1 MRAAVAIDGT
11 CLREFPASRRGS
23 RGSIYARGS
32 NYLLRF
38 FDDHHLNAA
47 KPIIPHAPDSRRWLV
62 VVLLFV
68 AMLVNYVDR
77 GNLSIAA
84 VPLMREFGIAPAAMG
99 ALLSAFFW
107 TYAFLQIPAGYLV
120 DRFGLKWTY
129 AGAFALWCSASFG
142 IGMAGSFQQILALR
156 LLLGAGESAA
166 TPASLAYIRQNFRE
180 NQQGLPTAL
189 YVSGMLLG
197 PAVGAFLGTWLMTGM
212 GWRMLFVLTG
222 LGALIWLL
230 PWFIWAPAAPARAAV
245 RATSAPRAAIPWG
258 MLVTRPTFWG
268 ITISAFF
275 YSYFSYFC
283 LTWLPSY
290 LVMVRGYSF
299 VKMGAYTA
307 APYLG
312 SILVSFSSARI
323 ADKLISRLG
332 RPMLVR
338 KLFVSAGFILGSS
351 IVLLLVIRSSGAV
364 LATLVFSLLGIGL
377 ATGNYW
383 AVTEALSPRP
393 IVGRVVGYQN
403 MVASLGGICAPMLTG
418 FLVGKTKSFDM
429 SILIASATL
438 LMAAGAYVV
447 LLRERDV
454 SALKAAFPDT

>member
-1 MRAAVAIDGT
+1 MSFPEDRCLTAAGQI
-11 CLREFPASRRGS
+11 SS
-23 RGSIYARGS
+23 
-32 NYLLRF
+32 
-38 FDDHHLNAA
+38 
-47 KPIIPHAPDSRRWLV
+47 HAPDGRRWLI

-77 GNLSIAA
+77 GSLSIAA
-84 VPLMREFGIAPAAMG
+84 VPLMREFGLTPAAMG

-129 AGAFALWCSASFG
+129 ASAFLLWCSASFA
-142 IGMAGSFQQILALR
+142 IGLAGSFQQILALR
-156 LLLGAGESAA
+156 LLLGVGESAA
-166 TPASLAYIRQNFRE
+166 TPASLAYIRQNFDE
-180 NQQGLPTAL
+180 DQQGLPTAV

-197 PAVGAFLGTWLMTGM
+197 PAVGALLGTYLLTRL
-212 GWRMLFVLTG
+212 GWRMLFVMTG
-222 LGALIWLL
+222 LGALIWLV
-230 PWFIWAPAAPARAAV
+230 PWLIWAPSAPTRPAA
-245 RATSAPRAAIPWG
+245 RATSSPRTAIAWG

-299 VKMGAYTA
+299 LKMGAYTA

-312 SILVSFSSARI
+312 SVLISVSSARI
-323 ADKLISRLG
+323 ADKLVSRAGHPL
-332 RPMLVR
+332 LVR
-338 KLFVSAGFILGSS
+338 KLLVSAGFILGSS
-351 IVLLLVIRSSGAV
+351 IVLLLMLHSSVGV
-364 LATLVFSLLGIGL
+364 LATLALSLLGIGL

-383 AVTEALSPRP
+383 AATEALSPRP
-393 IVGRVVGYQN
+393 IVGRVIGYQN
-403 MVASLGGICAPMLTG
+403 TIASLGGICAPVLTG

-429 SILIASATL
+429 SILIASAAL
-438 LMAAGAYVV
+438 LVAAGAYLI

-454 SALKAAFPDT
+454 RSLMEQFPDR

>member
-1 MRAAVAIDGT
+1 MAA
-11 CLREFPASRRGS
+11 
-23 RGSIYARGS
+23 SIIR
-32 NYLLRF
+32 
-38 FDDHHLNAA
+38 
-47 KPIIPHAPDSRRWLV
+47 HAPDGRRWV
-62 VVLLFV
+62 IVVLLFV

-84 VPLMREFGIAPAAMG
+84 VPLMREFGISPAAMG
-99 ALLSAFFW
+99 ALLAAFFW
-107 TYAFLQIPAGYLV
+107 TYGFLQIPAGYLV

-129 AGAFALWCSASFG
+129 ASAFLLWCSASFA
-142 IGMAGSFQQILALR
+142 IGLAGSFQQILALR
-156 LLLGAGESAA
+156 LLLGVGESAA
-166 TPASLAYIRQNFRE
+166 TPASLAYIRRNFHE
-180 NQQGLPTAL
+180 DQQGLPTAVF
-189 YVSGMLLG
+189 VSGMLLG
-197 PAVGAFLGTWLMTGM
+197 PAVGAFLGTYLLTRL
-212 GWRMLFVLTG
+212 GWRILFILTG
-222 LGALIWLL
+222 LGALIWLV
-230 PWFIWAPAAPARAAV
+230 PWFIWAPTAPTRPAI
-245 RATSAPRAAIPWG
+245 RATSSPKAAIPWG
-258 MLVTRPTFWG
+258 MLITTPTFWG

-299 VKMGAYTA
+299 LKMGAYTA

-323 ADKLISRLG
+323 ADKLISRVG
-332 RPMLVR
+332 HPILVR

-351 IVLLLVIRSSGAV
+351 IVLLLVLHSSGGV
-364 LATLVFSLLGIGL
+364 LATLSFSLLGIGL

-403 MVASLGGICAPMLTG
+403 MIAGVGGICAPMLTG
-418 FLVGKTKSFDM
+418 FLVGKTNSFDL
-429 SILIASATL
+429 SVLIASAAL
-438 LMAAGAYVV
+438 LVAAGAYLV

-454 SALKAAFPDT
+454 SSLMARFPDK